1 MWGKREVYCIGKYK
15 KKSTTNQDKI
25 WTISAYI
32 HSSNAFA
39 LVTAM
44 ATKLQTCTH
53 TQIYTRPLLVWLYC
67 TRPIKSKE
75 QFQYTEVVYR

>member
-15 KKSTTNQDKI
+15 KKSTTNQDKN

-53 TQIYTRPLLVWLYC
+53 TNIHKTTFGLTVLYK
-67 TRPIKSKE
+67 TYQE
-75 QFQYTEVVYR
+75 